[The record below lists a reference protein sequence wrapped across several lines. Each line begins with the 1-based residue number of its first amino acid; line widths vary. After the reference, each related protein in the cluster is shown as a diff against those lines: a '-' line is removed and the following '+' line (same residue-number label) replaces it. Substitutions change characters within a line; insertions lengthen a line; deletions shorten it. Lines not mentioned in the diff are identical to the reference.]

1 MRQKKGTRM
10 GNEAYRKNKR
20 GKKLKIGRIDV
31 QFECAVEMVLNLF
44 LSSISVVSYVSV
56 SISPLSSF
64 ALASLVF

>member
-1 MRQKKGTRM
+1 MVK
-10 GNEAYRKNKR
+10 EAYQKTKR
-20 GKKLKIGRIDV
+20 GKREENGKIDV

>member
-1 MRQKKGTRM
+1 MKGERGISEEEKKE
-10 GNEAYRKNKR
+10 NVKKWKKNH
-20 GKKLKIGRIDV
+20 V

>member
-1 MRQKKGTRM
+1 M
-10 GNEAYRKNKR
+10 GKEAYQRDKRRKKQ
-20 GKKLKIGRIDV
+20 KIERIDV

>member
-1 MRQKKGTRM
+1 MKGQRGISEAEKK
-10 GNEAYRKNKR
+10 EKVEKWKKN
-20 GKKLKIGRIDV
+20 DV